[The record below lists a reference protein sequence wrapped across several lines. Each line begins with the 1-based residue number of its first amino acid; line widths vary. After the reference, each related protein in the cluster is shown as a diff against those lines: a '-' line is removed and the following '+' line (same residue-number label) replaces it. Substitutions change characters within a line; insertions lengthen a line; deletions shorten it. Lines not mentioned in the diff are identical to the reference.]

1 MTPSRPYLVR
11 AIYELLVDNN
21 ATPYLLVDATQANV
35 RVPTQHVKD
44 GKIVLNI
51 APHAVKDLFIR
62 NEGISFSARFGGVPM
77 LVSAPM
83 ASVAAIYARENG
95 QGMFFDNAEAGVAVP
110 LNSNTVIAFL
120 HFVLK
125 CILILTLDGPEEDA
139 AIVMLDGSFKLVKLN
154 VMPLFANKKWCC
166 CF

>member
-11 AIYELLVDNN
+11 AIYEWLVNNN

-77 LVSAPM
+77 MVSAPM
-83 ASVAAIYARENG
+83 AAVSAIYARENG
-95 QGMFFDNAEAGVAVP
+95 QGMFFDNAEEYANVEEVESVAVVEP
-110 LNSNTVIAFL
+110 AKPSLSVATENTDNETPSENPERP
-120 HFVLK
+120 K
-125 CILILTLDGPEEDA
+125 GRPTLS
-139 AIVMLDGSFKLVKLN
+139 VVK
-154 VMPLFANKKWCC
+154 
-166 CF
+166 